1 MPSQNKDIK
10 DVATTLGRILNTD
23 VAALEEKL
31 SKKTYMVKI
40 APEGKN
46 ISKDQADEIAKLQIA
61 GLYTGVDFVRH
72 YPNKE
77 LLSRLLGFT
86 GYDGQGLGWN

>member
-1 MPSQNKDIK
+1 
-10 DVATTLGRILNTD
+10 
-23 VAALEEKL
+23 
-31 SKKTYMVKI
+31 MVKI

-46 ISKDQADEIAKLQIA
+46 ITKEQADEIAKLQIA

-77 LLSRLLGFT
+77 LYHDYWVLQDMT
-86 GYDGQGLGWN
+86 GKGWPELNMLMMKFY